1 VNRSGNLT
9 AIAVLLLALAACGSL
24 APPPRTTVNVIGD
37 KFSKAIELQ
46 GVPAGNSF
54 DDNGVDWYLRSFV
67 DPQSRSTAH
76 QIYVEWFFPGHG
88 TTKYFAAD
96 DRARDLP
103 TRQLL
108 KESCGRNCGQTDT
121 VAIDV
126 DEATLRARATTG
138 FQVKLRGNDGSA
150 VILGITPQMIAAQI
164 QAEDRILNPP
174 AGVST
179 TAAVASANA
188 RTPDGKPFLGGAPM
202 DMPFG
207 LGVVLA
213 RVDRNTP
220 AEAAGLKES
229 DTVLSYNGY
238 PIDKAQ
244 QLVDQILLTKPG
256 SVVPVEVARG
266 GNRNNKVT
274 LSVQM

>member
-1 VNRSGNLT
+1 MHRSGKLV
-9 AIAVLLLALAACGSL
+9 AVAGLLLGLAACGPLGS
-24 APPPRTTVNVIGD
+24 PPRTTVNVIGD

-46 GVPAGNSF
+46 GIPAGNSF
-54 DDNGVDWYLRSFV
+54 DNNGVDWYLRSFV
-67 DPQSRSTAH
+67 DPQSHATAH

-103 TRQLL
+103 AHQLL

-121 VAIDV
+121 VAIDI
-126 DEATLRARATTG
+126 DETTLRSRAANG
-138 FQVKLRGNDGSA
+138 FQVKLSTNNGA
-150 VILGITPQMIAAQI
+150 HVILDITPQMIAAQT
-164 QAEDRILNPP
+164 QAEDRILHPP
-174 AGVST
+174 AGFST

-188 RTPDGKPFLGGAPM
+188 RTPDGKPFLGVAPM

-207 LGVVLA
+207 LGVVIA

-220 AEAAGLKES
+220 AEAAGLKEG
-229 DTVLSYNGY
+229 DTVLSYNGH

-244 QLVDQILLTKPG
+244 QLLDQILLTKPG
-256 SVVPVEVARG
+256 SVVPVEVERG
-266 GNRNNKVT
+266 GKSKVT